1 MDAPSMREVYRNPIL
16 YYLLIPL
23 LVALWPLLV
32 WGVYLP
38 RNEHQQDIEESL
50 LVEGQDNIIDILR
63 IDPDR
68 LKIIDVNE
76 VTEEFAFGR
85 ATDRA
90 ANLCAIPS
98 SSCSY
103 SGGGIM
109 KVSGKRRQ
117 EGRIKLAG
125 VSMFQAAKFLSTLQ
139 AQWATLTCEQA
150 ILTKKKGMPD
160 QWDVDFT
167 FVYYY

>member
-1 MDAPSMREVYRNPIL
+1 MDAPSIREFCKNPIL
-16 YYLLIPL
+16 YYLLIPMA
-23 LVALWPLLV
+23 VALWPLLV

-38 RNEHQQDIEESL
+38 RNERQQDIEQSL
-50 LVEGQDNIIDILR
+50 LVEGQTNIVDILL
-63 IDPDR
+63 IDPER
-68 LKIIDVNE
+68 LKIPDANA

-85 ATDRA
+85 ATDRV
-90 ANLCAIPS
+90 ANLCTIPAS
-98 SSCSY
+98 NCSY

-109 KVSGKRRQ
+109 KVSGKKRQ
-117 EGRIKLAG
+117 EGRIKLAS

-139 AQWATLTCEQA
+139 SQWATLTCEQA
-150 ILTKKKGMPD
+150 ILTKKKGMSD